1 MPLYQFHCPA
11 GCCFDRFLTLRQHQD
26 QQTCDTHGYAVTQ
39 IISAPLLVKA
49 AADICYDS
57 PIDGRPITSWDQHQ
71 EDLKRN
77 NCQRYDPEQKTDYL
91 RRQRESEVAL
101 DRAIDEHVESTV
113 EKMPTAKRAK
123 LWSELTEQGITADVV
138 RGTKAT

>member
-1 MPLYQFHCPA
+1 MPFYVYACHNGHHFET
-11 GCCFDRFLTLRQHQD
+11 FLTVAAHRASLPCR
-26 QQTCDTHGYAVTQ
+26 TCDITASQVITV
-39 IISAPLLVKA
+39 PVMVKA

-91 RRQRESEVAL
+91 RRQRESEQAL
-101 DRAIDEHVESTV
+101 DRAIDEHVEATV

-123 LWSELTEQGITADVV
+123 LWSELVEQGITADVV
-138 RGTKAT
+138 RSTKTA